1 MEIQVEGKKLEQ
13 TSFMIKKRVLILH
26 GWGGSSFPH
35 WQAHL
40 EKDLL
45 NHGSYE
51 VHFPSLPNKDNPTL
65 DEWLVALDFEINTFR
80 PEIIVC
86 HSLANILWFHYV
98 NKNKMRYKLDKLML
112 VSPVSANCEIEE
124 LKSFFPY
131 SLPDDLK
138 SNLSIMASSDNDPY
152 ISIDELYSISNKLA
166 IGLKVLENAGHINTE
181 SGYGKLDCSYDWVI
195 A

>member
-1 MEIQVEGKKLEQ
+1 LEIEIEGIKVQQ
-13 TSFMIKKRVLILH
+13 TSFAIKKRVLILH

-65 DEWLVALDFEINTFR
+65 DEWLLALDFEINTFR

-86 HSLANILWFHYV
+86 HSLANVLWFYYV
-98 NKNKMRYKLDKLML
+98 NMGKMRYNLEKLML
-112 VSPVSANCEIEE
+112 VSPVSVNCQIEE

-131 SLPDDLK
+131 ELPNDLK
-138 SNLSIMASSDNDPY
+138 SNISIMASSDNDPY
-152 ISIDELYSISNKLA
+152 TSVDELYEISNKLA
-166 IGLKVLENAGHINTE
+166 IGLKILENAGHINTE
-181 SGYGKLDCSYDWVI
+181 SGYGKLDCSYDWIVS
-195 A
+195 